1 MRALSLIF
9 KCTVL
14 ELVRSKTLIG
24 AFILA
29 IVFVGVSSLMGSV
42 TLGDR
47 LMVVRVIGLAAISLF
62 SVGFAVISGTK
73 LLEKELKARTV
84 FHVLSKPIHRSS
96 FVFGKWLGMWM
107 TSSMLVW
114 VMGGVLICWMWVLSG
129 RFEVEL
135 LSPLFLYSF
144 ELFVVCGLAMFFSSI
159 VVTAPFLG
167 GLFTAMVWVCGRS
180 VEIILK
186 FSESLSSPLKE
197 IVGGIGKGLPQL
209 YVFSSADSVVY
220 GADFSIDKLIWLC
233 AYALAYGVV
242 LTLIASF
249 IFEKREIQ

>member
-1 MRALSLIF
+1 MRALFLIF

-14 ELVRSKTLIG
+14 ELIRSKTLLG

-29 IVFVGVSSLMGSV
+29 LVFVGVSSLMGSV

-47 LMVVRVIGLAAISLF
+47 LMVVRVIGIAAISIF

-73 LLEKELKARTV
+73 LLERELKARTV
-84 FHVLSKPIHRSS
+84 FHVLSKPIERRA

-107 TSSMLVW
+107 TSSLLVW
-114 VMGGVLICWMWVLSG
+114 VMGGVLIFWMWIIGG

-167 GLFTAMVWVCGRS
+167 GLFTALIWVCGRS
-180 VEIILK
+180 AEIILR
-186 FSESLSSPLKE
+186 FSDSLTSPVKE
-197 IVGGIGKGLPQL
+197 LVGVVGKGLPQL
-209 YVFSSADSVVY
+209 YVFSSADYVVY
-220 GADFSIDKLIWLC
+220 GALISAQNIAWLC
-233 AYALAYGVV
+233 GYGFAYGAV

-249 IFEKREIQ
+249 IFERREIQ